1 MNLLIEK
8 TSFTKVSDIVIP
20 DYFYCRMKTGIVEFD
35 DLFGDGILPGSAMT
49 FTGAAGTGKST
60 ALLQMSEALAING
73 YKVGYASGEE
83 SAQQVAYTCR
93 RLKVQNVQI
102 ANETD
107 VDSLAAAMED
117 LDILIVDSFQAL
129 TTLQKLNHSEL
140 ERYAVTK
147 LISTAKRTECAVIFV
162 MHFTKSG
169 NQLKGSTLVPHSVDV
184 NFMITMDP
192 DGDETQ
198 RLLCVYKNR
207 YGKIGDYSA
216 VMTSQG
222 LQVAGR
228 KEVVKSQSKH
238 TRMRKLYEAI
248 LILDPPNIT
257 KQLIMD
263 KFSLTAS
270 QAYLV
275 LKELTDTNKLIKF
288 GKGVNA
294 VWKKQSVLE
303 AEKQSVLEAV

>member
-1 MNLLIEK
+1 MNLNLTK
-8 TSFTKVSDIVIP
+8 SAFQKVSSIEIP
-20 DYFYCRMKTGIVEFD
+20 NSFYCRMKTGIAEFD

-49 FTGAAGTGKST
+49 FTGAAGAGKST
-60 ALLQMSEALAING
+60 ALLQMTEALANNG
-73 YKVGYASGEE
+73 YSVGYASGEE
-83 SAQQVAYTCR
+83 SMQQVAYTCR
-93 RLKVQNVQI
+93 RLNVQNVQV

-107 VDSLAAAMED
+107 IDNLAAAMKD

-129 TTLQKLNHSEL
+129 TTKHKLNHAEL
-140 ERYAVTK
+140 ERYAVTT
-147 LISTAKRTECAVIFV
+147 LISAAKRTECAVVFV

-184 NFMITMDP
+184 NFMITLDP

-198 RLLCVYKNR
+198 RVLSVYKNR
-207 YGKIGDYSA
+207 YGRIGDYTA
-216 VMTSQG
+216 LMTSHG
-222 LQVAGR
+222 LQVTGK
-228 KEVVKSQSKH
+228 KEVIKSPSKNA
-238 TRMRKLYEAI
+238 RKSHLTEAI
-248 LILDPPNIT
+248 LNLDPPQIT
-257 KQLIMD
+257 KKLIMS
-263 KFSLTAS
+263 KFSLTGS

-303 AEKQSVLEAV
+303 GV